1 MPPKLPLR
9 RPHLD
14 KKELPEIAAKPS
26 WMSRA
31 GVFASFSFSDDE
43 EEKDDDDDDDHDISS
58 PAPVVERSPTRTTA
72 REEEEAPTPV
82 APGWAHAGPQVPT
95 MDSYAPGP
103 SVSAPALFPG
113 SSNFSSMPLG
123 PGAASE
129 SFDRVFWNQ
138 ALEYDP
144 MLAYEQFD
152 MQASNIVNGAAN
164 EIQQLSSE
172 PPLISTSRPHQVP
185 VDGLRPEQMRFW
197 QIATHGYRSAC
208 PQPCPTHT
216 FPAIGQNSP
225 YARLLLA
232 DIDPVIG
239 SAPPAM
245 SQPRAGTWNTG
256 SSGNMWEA
264 PMSFAQQASTSAAM
278 PVNNQ
283 VVNYYGSDIAGPSN
297 NHLPAPTPLMHR
309 QELQQSPVVTG
320 FEPPGSLAYERS
332 RKRRLDV
339 ISM

>member
-31 GVFASFSFSDDE
+31 GVFASFSFSDDDE
-43 EEKDDDDDDDHDISS
+43 EEGDDDDDHDISL
-58 PAPVVERSPTRTTA
+58 PAPVVESSPTRTTA
-72 REEEEAPTPV
+72 EEEEEELPTPV
-82 APGWAHAGPQVPT
+82 APGWAHAGPREPT

-103 SVSAPALFPG
+103 SVSAPALFTG

-129 SFDRVFWNQ
+129 SFDRMFWNQ

-144 MLAYEQFD
+144 RLAYGQVD
-152 MQASNIVNGAAN
+152 MQASNIVNGAVN
-164 EIQQLSSE
+164 EIQQLSSL
-172 PPLISTSRPHQVP
+172 PPLISTSRRHQVP
-185 VDGLRPEQMRFW
+185 VDGLSPEQMRFW
-197 QIATHGYRSAC
+197 QIATHRYRSAC

-216 FPAIGQNSP
+216 FPDIGQNSP

-232 DIDPVIG
+232 DIDPVLG

-245 SQPRAGTWNTG
+245 SQPRARTWNTG
-256 SSGNMWEA
+256 SSVNMWEA
-264 PMSFAQQASTSAAM
+264 PMSFAQQAPTSAAM

-309 QELQQSPVVTG
+309 QELQQFPVVVD

-339 ISM
+339 TSM